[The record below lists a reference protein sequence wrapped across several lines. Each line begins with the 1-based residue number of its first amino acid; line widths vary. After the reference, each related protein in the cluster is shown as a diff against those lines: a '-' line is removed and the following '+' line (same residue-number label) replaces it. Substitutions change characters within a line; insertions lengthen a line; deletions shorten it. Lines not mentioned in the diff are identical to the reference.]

1 MFNIAAQHESEVPP
15 ADDSTRANSL
25 QAPEASKQ
33 CLFAFY
39 YYALTLKFPLDGT
52 FALKVNLSF
61 LSVLNTYANIN
72 CFVLRTWI
80 LKYVDK

>member
-1 MFNIAAQHESEVPP
+1 MFNIAAQDESEVPP

-52 FALKVNLSF
+52 FTLKVNLSF

-72 CFVLRTWI
+72 CFCTKNLNIKVC
-80 LKYVDK
+80 